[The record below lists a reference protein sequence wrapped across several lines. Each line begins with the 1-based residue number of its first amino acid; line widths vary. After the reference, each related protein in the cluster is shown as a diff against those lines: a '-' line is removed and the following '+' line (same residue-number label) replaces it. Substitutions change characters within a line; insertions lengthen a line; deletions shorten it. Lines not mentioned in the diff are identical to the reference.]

1 MFLEQKIVSHREGI
15 VFLPFLRIRSG
26 CALVRKEAA
35 DAYKSATLTYEYLLL
50 RLSEEAEDGTT
61 QPPAVMF
68 TATQQASAVLF
79 TATQQLDHFSCG
91 LDVAVL
97 QCAWA
102 QAPPAPPERC
112 APPAQLRARRIG
124 RHPLAGRARSPR
136 PAHLI
141 DQSKVNLLLL
151 FNLALRRTGLLPLPR
166 TCKEG
171 LRLE

>member
-1 MFLEQKIVSHREGI
+1 MK
-15 VFLPFLRIRSG
+15 
-26 CALVRKEAA
+26 ALFSCRFCEFGLVARKEAA
-35 DAYKSATLTYEYLLL
+35 DAYKSATFSYAYLLAQ
-50 RLSEEAEDGTT
+50 LSEVTEHGTT
-61 QPPAVMF
+61 QPLSVML

-79 TATQQLDHFSCG
+79 TATQQLDNFSCG

-102 QAPPAPPERC
+102 QAPAPPERC

-124 RHPLAGRARSPR
+124 RHPLAGRGRSPR
-136 PAHLI
+136 PSHLI

-171 LRLE
+171 LRLG